1 MKVLVTGGNGFIGS
15 HLCELLIDK
24 DHEVTSLDRNFDS
37 NSKFLNCEKLA
48 LDITKKDSLE
58 KKIKDFDI
66 IIDTSVSKCHPFGHI
81 PIF

>member
-37 NSKFLNCEKLA
+37 KTKFLNCEKLS

-58 KKIKDFDI
+58 KNP
-66 IIDTSVSKCHPFGHI
+66 HGLHHAGREPHI
-81 PIF
+81 SR